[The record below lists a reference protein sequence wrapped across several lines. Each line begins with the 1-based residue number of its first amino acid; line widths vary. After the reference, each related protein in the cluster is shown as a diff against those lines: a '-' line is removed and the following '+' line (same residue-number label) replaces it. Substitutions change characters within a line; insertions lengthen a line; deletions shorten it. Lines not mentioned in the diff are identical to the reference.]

1 MGPEVRENKP
11 DPKHMPSLTS
21 PEGGETR
28 IFVVGGVMERLEKVL
43 SRSSAIL
50 CGLIMAFGASIASF
64 ALGVTWTASFILD
77 RSIDSSLGG
86 YIGFGVFRLSV
97 GDLGKDSG
105 SRGDLS

>member
-1 MGPEVRENKP
+1 
-11 DPKHMPSLTS
+11 MPSLTS

-77 RSIDSSLGG
+77 RSIDSS
-86 YIGFGVFRLSV
+86 
-97 GDLGKDSG
+97 
-105 SRGDLS
+105 